1 MLDGND
7 PIVHPRI
14 HERHSEIED
23 GDVLAAWRSALL
35 SAPRMDGT
43 GSWITVGV
51 DGRGRLIEMVSVRN
65 REGRWLVYH
74 AMTPPSRKTMNELK
88 PAGRKS

>member
-1 MLDGND
+1 MQEENN

-14 HERHSEIED
+14 HELHSEIED

-51 DGRGRLIEMVSVRN
+51 DGRVRLIEMVSVRG
-65 REGRWLVYH
+65 RGGRWLIYH
-74 AMTPPSRKTMNELK
+74 AMTPPSMKTMNELK
-88 PAGRKS
+88 HAGRKS

>member
-1 MLDGND
+1 
-7 PIVHPRI
+7 
-14 HERHSEIED
+14 
-23 GDVLAAWRSALL
+23 
-35 SAPRMDGT
+35 MDGT

-51 DGRGRLIEMVSVRN
+51 DGRGRLLEMVSVMN
-65 REGRWLVYH
+65 REGRWLIYH